1 MRFCFISL
9 LTEIKDGYIFNSKR
23 KPKTMQ
29 LSQTSQKFI
38 LHWGE
43 MGTRWGVNRTV
54 AQIHALL
61 YLTGKPLP
69 ADEIADTLSVARSN
83 VSNSISELKA
93 WNLVKLVHVMGDRRD
108 HFEAST
114 DIWELSRTVVRER
127 KEREIMPT
135 IDMLRELLNHPEIM
149 LDGVERANRVREML
163 TMLETMTVWS
173 DEMLRLDTETLTKV
187 LKLGAKIQKLIRGD
201 LTSSSASAKPS
212 SSAGNSKTSNQAA
225 DDMQA
230 MGSVIGP

>member
-1 MRFCFISL
+1 
-9 LTEIKDGYIFNSKR
+9 
-23 KPKTMQ
+23 MQ

-114 DIWELSRTVVRER
+114 DIWELSRTIVRER
-127 KEREIMPT
+127 KEREITPT

-201 LTSSSASAKPS
+201 ASA
-212 SSAGNSKTSNQAA
+212 AA
-225 DDMQA
+225 PTAKDKAQQDVQA